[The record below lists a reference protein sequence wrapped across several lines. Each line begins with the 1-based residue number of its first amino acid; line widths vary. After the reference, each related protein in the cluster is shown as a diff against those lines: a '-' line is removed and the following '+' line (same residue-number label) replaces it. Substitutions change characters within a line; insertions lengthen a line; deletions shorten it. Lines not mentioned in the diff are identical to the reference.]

1 MYGIFILCPLLILQ
15 HWRSRQLGPEPHFLE
30 SHCIVRTLSLL
41 SIVAPMESFFWI
53 FRFSKS
59 DRAPKGRQP
68 KMMSFFTLS
77 LTCYSPLALSSLSSW
92 LVVLTVFLTALK
104 IHKMPK
110 IHNNPLTAEGTIQLQ
125 FDFDPPL
132 PQKTLFLNAGPNT
145 LRHENLDHL
154 NWLMSAHLKLN
165 NGNET
170 KTVIA
175 QVLRQKCQQI
185 SFKVFL

>member
-1 MYGIFILCPLLILQ
+1 MYGIFILCPFLILQ

-30 SHCIVRTLSLL
+30 SHCIVRTFSLL
-41 SIVAPMESFFWI
+41 SIVAPIESFFWI

-59 DRAPKGRQP
+59 DCAPKGGQP

-110 IHNNPLTAEGTIQLQ
+110 IHNNPLNAEGTIQLQ
-125 FDFDPPL
+125 FDSNPP
-132 PQKTLFLNAGPNT
+132 PPSKNFIFECRTKHIA
-145 LRHENLDHL
+145 
-154 NWLMSAHLKLN
+154 SLKF
-165 NGNET
+165 
-170 KTVIA
+170 
-175 QVLRQKCQQI
+175 R
-185 SFKVFL
+185 SFKLTNECAPEIEQWKWNKDSNCTSAKAEVPTDFF

>member
-30 SHCIVRTLSLL
+30 SHCIVRTFSLL
-41 SIVAPMESFFWI
+41 SIVTPIELFFWI

-59 DRAPKGRQP
+59 DHAQKGGQP
-68 KMMSFFTLS
+68 KMMSFFSLS

-110 IHNNPLTAEGTIQLQ
+110 IHNNPLNAEERYNSSLTQHP
-125 FDFDPPL
+125 PPL
-132 PQKTLFLNAGPNT
+132 KKLYFLNAGPNT